1 MDAFGFGLEFNIL
14 KFRNYKHGLD
24 FISLK
29 VILTLTYLEDYLIQ
43 ILLPAIDGIVND
55 NVLIFGLRFNI
66 LLCNLAPLSS
76 FVFNSKI
83 FKIN

>member
-29 VILTLTYLEDYLIQ
+29 MILTLTYPENYLIQ
-43 ILLPAIDGIVND
+43 ILLPAIDGIVD
-55 NVLIFGLRFNI
+55 NAYLAWGLISYYVI
-66 LLCNLAPLSS
+66 
-76 FVFNSKI
+76 
-83 FKIN
+83 